1 MKNDLTIAKIK
12 HTDFAELYDK
22 FIIGKKLNQK
32 QYETLL
38 AIAICFTNAD
48 DINVQQWGYRI
59 VVEYCNQ
66 TQDYMGK
73 IKLTNAEL
81 IKALLLKKDNYK
93 GESEKEITASQ
104 IKISTAYQI
113 RLAKPA
119 LLILHPTNRMSF
131 RLL

>member
-66 TQDYMGK
+66 TQDYIQYDDECK
-73 IKLTNAEL
+73 QHWNNL
-81 IKALLLKKDNYK
+81 
-93 GESEKEITASQ
+93 AS
-104 IKISTAYQI
+104 S
-113 RLAKPA
+113 R
-119 LLILHPTNRMSF
+119 
-131 RLL
+131 

>member
-48 DINVQQWGYRI
+48 DINVQQRVGRYPSSNRGYRK
-59 VVEYCNQ
+59 EYRRS
-66 TQDYMGK
+66 
-73 IKLTNAEL
+73 L
-81 IKALLLKKDNYK
+81 
-93 GESEKEITASQ
+93 
-104 IKISTAYQI
+104 
-113 RLAKPA
+113 
-119 LLILHPTNRMSF
+119 
-131 RLL
+131 

>member
-48 DINVQQWGYRI
+48 DIKFP
-59 VVEYCNQ
+59 C
-66 TQDYMGK
+66 
-73 IKLTNAEL
+73 
-81 IKALLLKKDNYK
+81 
-93 GESEKEITASQ
+93 
-104 IKISTAYQI
+104 
-113 RLAKPA
+113 RL
-119 LLILHPTNRMSF
+119 
-131 RLL
+131 

>member
-66 TQDYMGK
+66 TQDYMRSMEHIKPDGK
-73 IKLTNAEL
+73 C
-81 IKALLLKKDNYK
+81 
-93 GESEKEITASQ
+93 
-104 IKISTAYQI
+104 
-113 RLAKPA
+113 
-119 LLILHPTNRMSF
+119 
-131 RLL
+131 

>member
-1 MKNDLTIAKIK
+1 MPFMIFWKVRQMMKNDLTIAKIK

-66 TQDYMGK
+66 TQDYMP
-73 IKLTNAEL
+73 IW
-81 IKALLLKKDNYK
+81 ALYL
-93 GESEKEITASQ
+93 
-104 IKISTAYQI
+104 QI
-113 RLAKPA
+113 R
-119 LLILHPTNRMSF
+119 
-131 RLL
+131 RLLQIQINSVGS